1 MFESKTPKPINH
13 STARGFACSA
23 KVYVAVGLKA
33 KHMRSIPSALQ
44 AKLNSG
50 VTTLCRC
57 WRIARRDGVVQGFTD
72 HDEDVALGALICRA
86 GTGLTGS
93 EATSK
98 LGLAVD
104 GSEVSGALASD
115 TLSEADLAA
124 GRYDAAAIETYLVDW
139 SEPAL
144 NVLLGKGSLGEVRRE
159 GQAFAAEVRG
169 LADRLSQ
176 ESGRRYTANCSAD
189 LGDARCTV
197 DLSNAAFLGTGTIA
211 VLGGTSTF
219 TASGLDTFTESW
231 FSAGRLAWTSGPNI
245 GLAVEVKRHHI
256 DAASV
261 IIELWQAMPE
271 PLAIG
276 DAFDVTAGCDKR
288 FETCRDRFANALNF
302 RGFPHIPGNDFVTSY
317 AVSGEP
323 GNDGKSL
330 QQ

>member
-1 MFESKTPKPINH
+1 
-13 STARGFACSA
+13 
-23 KVYVAVGLKA
+23 
-33 KHMRSIPSALQ
+33 MRNISSALK

-72 HDEDVALGALICRA
+72 HDEDVLLGALSCRA

-98 LGLAVD
+98 LGLAVT
-104 GSEVSGALASD
+104 GTEVSGALASD
-115 TLSEADLAA
+115 TLSESDLAA
-124 GRYDAAAIETYLVDW
+124 GRYDAAAIESYLVDW

-144 NVLLGKGSLGEVRRE
+144 NVLLAKSTLGEVRRE

-169 LADRLSQ
+169 LSDRLNQ
-176 ESGRRYTANCSAD
+176 ESGRRYTATCSAD
-189 LGDARCTV
+189 LGDARCTI
-197 DLSNAAFLGTGTIA
+197 DLTNPTLKGEGTVV

-219 TASGLDTFTESW
+219 TATGLDTFVDSW
-231 FSAGRLAWTSGPNI
+231 FSAGRLAWTGGVNNS
-245 GLAVEVKRHHI
+245 LSVEVKRHRI
-256 DAASV
+256 EAGSV

-271 PLAIG
+271 PLTVG
-276 DAFDVTAGCDKR
+276 DTFFVTAGCDKR
-288 FETCRDRFANALNF
+288 FVICRDRFANTLNF
-302 RGFPHIPGNDFVTSY
+302 RGFPHIPGNDFITRY
-317 AVSGEP
+317 AVTGEP